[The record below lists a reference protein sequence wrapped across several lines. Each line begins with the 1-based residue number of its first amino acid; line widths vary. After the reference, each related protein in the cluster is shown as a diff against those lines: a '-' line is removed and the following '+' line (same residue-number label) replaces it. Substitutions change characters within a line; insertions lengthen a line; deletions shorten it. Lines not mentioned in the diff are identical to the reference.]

1 MQEKQPRRMLGKSHS
16 LSRVKWPISW
26 SISFGYKLKWTI
38 NWSLYPQGLNSS
50 YLSNQICR
58 YGIESLFRFYS
69 YGLEK
74 KFRLEVFKHF
84 QQDTLEDYKNGQLY
98 GLEKFWAFLR
108 YSGRTDQGMNS
119 ELKAILAKYKSID
132 DFRVLQTKEK

>member
-1 MQEKQPRRMLGKSHS
+1 MPEKPQLPMLGKSS
-16 LSRVKWPISW
+16 LK
-26 SISFGYKLKWTI
+26 FEFKKE
-38 NWSLYPQGLNSS
+38 S
-50 YLSNQICR
+50 YHILDVSNLIFR

-74 KFRLEVFKHF
+74 KFRLEVYKHF
-84 QQDTLEDYKNGQLY
+84 QADTLEDYKNGQLY

-108 YSGRTDQGMNS
+108 YSGRTDQGINP

-132 DFRVLQTKEK
+132 DFRVLQSKEK